1 MDADSFMSLLP
12 RKILMELAAM
22 TLLGLFGISLVMT
35 LVLAMVEAVRLGM
48 DPISVLTVIPYMV
61 PTLLP
66 YTLPVCLLYACV
78 LVYGG
83 MSSANEIVAVK
94 SAGINV
100 MRLIEPAILL
110 GIAGVAL
117 GIYITDRVIP
127 KCNLRL
133 HEVLLSD
140 LEGAVLSYL
149 KNNNGRMSGDQS
161 SYEMAV
167 AEVKDNKLIGIIII
181 KKNAEGQTIANIR
194 AKEAVLKVVRNPVPG
209 EPPQIKATLK
219 EVELRLVKGGE
230 GSGRFGEETVD
241 LPMPNQLWKDAEK
254 KLECLSYLGCWQRS
268 RENLGKAREVET
280 QLAWRGAI
288 ALLNG
293 QPVQHFQNVM
303 RTEPNV
309 QRQLPDW
316 HHRKA
321 RDAVGEMHMRGSHSF
336 AALPFVLLG
345 CPISI
350 LLTRKD
356 PLQTF
361 FLCFAPIIV
370 FYYPSVILTFNI
382 FKEGVDDFTYLWGQ
396 ALMWAPSAG
405 MLLAA
410 ASAMRKLVRS

>member
-1 MDADSFMSLLP
+1 MALLP
-12 RKILMELAAM
+12 RKILMELVAT

-35 LVLAMVEAVRLGM
+35 LVLAMVEATRHGM
-48 DPISVLTVIPYMV
+48 DPLSVLVVIPYMV

-78 LVYGG
+78 VVYGG

-117 GIYITDRVIP
+117 GVYITDRVIP

-149 KNNNGRMSGDQS
+149 KNNNGRMSGDHS
-161 SYEMAV
+161 SYELAV
-167 AEVKDNKLIGIIII
+167 AEVKDNKLMGIIIV
-181 KKNAEGQTIANIR
+181 KKNPDGQTIANIK
-194 AKEAVLKVVRNPVPG
+194 AKEATLKVVRNPIPG
-209 EPPQIKATLK
+209 EPPQIRATLK
-219 EVELRLVKGGE
+219 EVEFRLVKRGE
-230 GSGRFGEETVD
+230 GSGRLGEDTYD
-241 LPMPNQLWKDAEK
+241 LPMPAQLWKDAEK
-254 KLECLSYLGCWQRS
+254 KLECLTYLGCWQRS
-268 RENLGKAREVET
+268 RENFGKAKEEET
-280 QLAWRGAI
+280 KLAWRGAI

-293 QPVQHFQNVM
+293 QPLEYAKHVLSTDPRVERHLVEWQ
-303 RTEPNV
+303 
-309 QRQLPDW
+309 
-316 HHRKA
+316 HRKA
-321 RDAVGEMHMRGSHSF
+321 RDAIGEMHMRGSHSF